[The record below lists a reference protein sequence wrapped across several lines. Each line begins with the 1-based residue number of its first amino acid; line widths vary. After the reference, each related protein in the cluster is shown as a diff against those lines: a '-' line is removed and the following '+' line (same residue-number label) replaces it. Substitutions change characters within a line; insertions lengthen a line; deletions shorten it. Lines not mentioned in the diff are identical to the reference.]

1 MALPQFTKQVSENLD
16 YTFDFSVWMALIP
29 GDSLPVSTSASVI
42 TADSG
47 ITVGTKTHGTNAVV
61 QFLSGGVDGQ
71 DYEVHCVITSTQ
83 GRVKEA
89 DMLLRVRN
97 T

>member
-1 MALPQFTKQVSENLD
+1 MAISQFTKQTSENLD
-16 YTFDFSVWMALIP
+16 YTFDFSPWMLLYP
-29 GDSLPVSTSASVI
+29 GDSVPASLDASVI

-47 ITVGTKTHGTNAVV
+47 ITVGTKAHNGNAVV

-71 DYEVHCVITSTQ
+71 DYEVHCVLTSTQ

-89 DMLLRVRN
+89 DLLIRVRN